1 MLMNESPSNKS
12 PSEESRWQTLEDFR
26 DWAEVPLIFL
36 AFIWLVL
43 LVVELIWGLTPLITA
58 FGTSIWIVFII
69 EFGISLSLAPKKLTY
84 IRRNWLTVIALVVP
98 ALRILRFARVVRL
111 LRVSRAIRGM
121 RLIKVVGSLNR
132 AMQALRSSMS
142 RRGLGYMGVLSCI
155 VILVG
160 AAGMYAFE
168 GGRQEAEGFQSYGDA
183 LWWTAMII
191 TTLGSEFWPRTF
203 EGRVLGFLLSL
214 FAFGVF
220 GYFTAVLAS
229 FFIGHDAEVER
240 RTKAGTINS
249 IESLRREIEAL
260 KEELRE
266 ERNSGK

>member
-1 MLMNESPSNKS
+1 MNDPSSNKS

-26 DWAEVPLIFL
+26 DWAEIPLIFL
-36 AFIWLVL
+36 AFIWLAL

-168 GGRQEAEGFQSYGDA
+168 GGRQEAEGFQSQSSGRGHSRDEFSVSCSRFLRLGYSA
-183 LWWTAMII
+183 ISRPFWQAFSSAMM
-191 TTLGSEFWPRTF
+191 LK
-203 EGRVLGFLLSL
+203 LS
-214 FAFGVF
+214 
-220 GYFTAVLAS
+220 
-229 FFIGHDAEVER
+229 AER
-240 RTKAGTINS
+240 KQGP
-249 IESLRREIEAL
+249 
-260 KEELRE
+260 
-266 ERNSGK
+266 